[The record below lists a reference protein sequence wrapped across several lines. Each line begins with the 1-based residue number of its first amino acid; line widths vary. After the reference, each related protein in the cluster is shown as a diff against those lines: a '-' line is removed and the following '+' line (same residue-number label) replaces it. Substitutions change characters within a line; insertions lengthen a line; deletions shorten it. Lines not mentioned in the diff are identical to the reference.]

1 MFGKILNYAG
11 ENKKY
16 IYLAVGLIFLAVF
29 CKVIPYFCMY
39 TLIEPLIKGEGLEM
53 NYVLVRIVIIAVS
66 LLANAFLYSL
76 GLKLSHKGAYQ
87 TLENVRRWVRE
98 KIEKMAMGEIEN
110 IGAGTMR
117 KLFTDDIEAM
127 EVPLAHA
134 IPEGIGNMAAPLI
147 IYVGMF
153 IIDWKLALLSLVT
166 IPIGLIFMGFMYK
179 GSMSKMENYY
189 SASKKMNSTIIE
201 YVNGMEVIKIFNK
214 DNESYRKYTEDID
227 NYRDFTI
234 AWYRESWPWMALSGA
249 VLPCAALL
257 TLPVGSY
264 LVYRGICDVSEFILV
279 LCLTFA
285 VGTPMMKAM
294 AFGEVVPQLNYKVEK
309 LEEILNGKELTT
321 GSESFKGHDY
331 TIRYENV
338 SFGYNEKFVLENVN
352 FKVPEKTK
360 TAIVGESGSGKSTL
374 AKLLVHFYDINKG
387 RIMIGGNDI
396 SKLSLS
402 ELSEQISFVS
412 QEQFLFNVSLR
423 ENIRMG
429 KKNATDSEV
438 LEAARRARCMEFIE
452 KLPNGLDSLAGD
464 SGKMLSGGERQ
475 RISIARAILK
485 NAPIIILDEATA
497 FVDPENE
504 AKMNE
509 AIAEVV
515 RDKTV
520 IVIAHRI
527 RSVMNSDQ
535 IVVLKD
541 KEINALGTHE
551 ELIKTCDE
559 YIRLWNISENAGAW
573 KIGGKED
580 A

>member
-134 IPEGIGNMAAPLI
+134 IPEGIGNMAVPLI

-234 AWYRESWPWMALSGA
+234 AWYRVSWPWMALSGA

>member
-134 IPEGIGNMAAPLI
+134 IPEGIGNMAVPLI